1 MTSTF
6 SEGTLENDIILSWEP
21 HVAESIRDEIAG
33 RSDIDKPYMIA
44 VIGNPG
50 SGKTTSCFSLSNL
63 LSDIGCFVLPFDGYH
78 IPMEQ
83 LREMPNADDL
93 VYRRGAPDTF
103 DPASLEA
110 DLNRIRNGDESII
123 SIPGFDH
130 SLGDPTPDAHQ
141 FNRSE
146 HKVVLCE
153 GLYLLHDDAQW
164 DVMKQHF
171 DYSIFVEANV
181 DLCVERLKI
190 RNLCIP
196 GYTKEE
202 IIARVDAVDRI
213 NAETVERSKQYAS
226 VIVQSAAERTMTTT
240 IADGTPETGI
250 ELSWE
255 ASFVKRIRQDL
266 AQRDNTDEPYMVS
279 ITGGPGSGKTTSCK
293 ILSEM
298 LEDMDCMVVP
308 FDGYHIPLNQLR
320 TMPNAKDLIYR
331 RGAPDTFDAQRL
343 LHDLERIRHG
353 KEQIVKV
360 PGFDH
365 AFGDPEE
372 NVHEF
377 DRSKHKVV
385 FCEGLYLLHDSDPWK
400 DIKNVF
406 DCNLFVHA
414 DVDACIERLKIR
426 NKCIPGYTEEEIVTR
441 CEIVDRANAMLVDK
455 SKKRADLIVE
465 SVAANNVVQTE
476 KTYRE
481 TSDAAID

>member
-6 SEGTLENDIILSWEP
+6 SEGTPENDIILTWEP
-21 HVAESIRDEIAG
+21 QVAESIRDEIAK
-33 RSDIDKPYMIA
+33 RPATDKPYMIA

-83 LREMPNADDL
+83 LREMPNAVDL

-110 DLNRIRNGDESII
+110 DLNRIRNNGDESII
-123 SIPGFDH
+123 SVPGFDH
-130 SLGDPTPDAHQ
+130 SVGDPEPDAHQ
-141 FNRSE
+141 FNRCE

-164 DVMKQHF
+164 HVIKQHF

-240 IADGTPETGI
+240 IADGTPETEI

-255 ASFVKRIRQDL
+255 ASFVKGIRQDL
-266 AQRDNTDEPYMVS
+266 AQRNDTDEPYMVS

-298 LEDMDCMVVP
+298 LEDMDCLVVP
-308 FDGYHIPLNQLR
+308 FDGYHIPLGQLG

-343 LHDLERIRHG
+343 LHDLERIRRG
-353 KEQIVKV
+353 KERIIKV

-365 AFGDPEE
+365 ASGDPEE

-385 FCEGLYLLHDSDPWK
+385 FCEGLYLLLDSDPWK

-406 DCNLFVHA
+406 DYNLFVQA

-426 NKCIPGYTEEEIVTR
+426 NKCIPGYTEEEIITR
-441 CEIVDRANAMLVDK
+441 CEVVDRANAMLVDK
-455 SKKRADLIVE
+455 SKNRADLIVE
-465 SVAANNVVQTE
+465 SVAANTVVQTE
-476 KTYRE
+476 T
-481 TSDAAID
+481 T